1 MHNVRLDRIEETK
14 GRAASDP
21 QATMLQVNMAG
32 AWQADDGDPQF
43 AGTVTF
49 AQGDA
54 RLEADFPPF
63 LGGDGRTPSPL
74 TYCFFGAM
82 ACYGATFAMQA
93 AMAGVEIRDLRVT
106 LALSVDFHTA
116 LGLGEHVPL
125 SRFDFEVQVDTD
137 ASDEEIQRVKQ
148 LADERCPAIWAMEN
162 PVPYRTRAQKV

>member
-1 MHNVRLDRIEETK
+1 MSRGL
-14 GRAASDP
+14 
-21 QATMLQVNMAG
+21 
-32 AWQADDGDPQF
+32 GDVYKRQ
-43 AGTVTF
+43 
-49 AQGDA
+49 
-54 RLEADFPPF
+54 
-63 LGGDGRTPSPL
+63 
-74 TYCFFGAM
+74 
-82 ACYGATFAMQA
+82 
-93 AMAGVEIRDLRVT
+93 LRVT